1 MNKPA
6 SKPHAMRGAMKAC
19 GALMA
24 AIAVALVLVFG
35 WNWWTVL
42 LAIILLACPVAI
54 VWTALRFGHDNE
66 FPVDPSSKRN
76 KP

>member
-6 SKPHAMRGAMKAC
+6 SKPRAMQAC

-42 LAIILLACPVAI
+42 LAIVLLACPVTV
-54 VWTALRFGHDNE
+54 VWTALRFGRDNE